1 MVVLQL
7 ADVFQNFV
15 EKSILMY
22 GINPLYSYSAPG
34 YTWKAGL
41 MLTIL
46 KLDFTKDE
54 ELLLPLEKNSCGGIS
69 SVMGDRWVQ
78 SDVNKHILI
87 IDADKLY
94 G

>member
-34 YTWKAGL
+34 YDWKAGL

-46 KLDFTKDE
+46 KLDFIKDE
-54 ELLLPLEKNSCGGIS
+54 ELLLLLEKIAVEEFQVLWVIVEFHRMSTNIS
-69 SVMGDRWVQ
+69 
-78 SDVNKHILI
+78 
-87 IDADKLY
+87 
-94 G
+94 